1 MKWFLIE
8 LWHFV
13 TTSNILGVVFGLVLG
28 TWWKRYGKLEIEHI
42 PDRSLFSENELPHVE
57 KIDRHAIL
65 VNIFNQKDIAVFLTK
80 FDMERDGRHYKV
92 RRKRA
97 DNKTE
102 ADILKIDACSAKT
115 FVFTC
120 ETVPQEGDVIR
131 VYVHKRKRPIM
142 FKIK

>member
-8 LWHFV
+8 FWHFV

-28 TWWKRYGKLEIEHI
+28 TWWKRQGKLEIEHI
-42 PDRSLFSENELPHVE
+42 PDLSLFSENERPYVE
-57 KIDRHAIL
+57 KIDKHAIL
-65 VNIFNQKDIAVFLTK
+65 VNVFNQKDIAVFLTK
-80 FDMERDGRHYKV
+80 FDMERDGKHYKV

-102 ADILKIDACSAKT
+102 ADILKIDACSAQT
-115 FVFTC
+115 FVFAC
-120 ETVPQEGDVIR
+120 ETVPQEGDIIS
-131 VYVHKRKRPIM
+131 VYVHKRRTPIM